1 MIATYGLNLTEL
13 STMEKWILLGV
24 FVIIVILGI
33 IDYFYQKNKKRD
45 KN

>member
-1 MIATYGLNLTEL
+1 MIATYGLNLTQL

-24 FVIIVILGI
+24 LAIIVIFGI
-33 IDYFYQKNKKRD
+33 IDYFYQKNKKSD